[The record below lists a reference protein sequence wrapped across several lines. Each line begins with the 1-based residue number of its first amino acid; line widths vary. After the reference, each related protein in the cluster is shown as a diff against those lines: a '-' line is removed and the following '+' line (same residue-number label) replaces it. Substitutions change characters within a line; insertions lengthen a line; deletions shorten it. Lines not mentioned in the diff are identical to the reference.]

1 MREIGVMLKN
11 FLKDEYGASAAEYCL
26 LVVLVGLVI
35 FIVLSGF
42 GNILNTIFSNGGNT
56 FAS

>member
-1 MREIGVMLKN
+1 MEIGVMLNN